1 MHHNLFGRRP
11 HMHNQAKAAA
21 GDSLQILLADDD
33 DDLRTLIRECLEEQG
48 WAVHE
53 ANSGLDL
60 LDLLTSSQHFDLV
73 ISDMRMPWL
82 SGLQVAT
89 AVRRNGSPI
98 PFVIMSAF
106 GSREV
111 RESVAALPASVFIQ
125 KPFAP
130 EQLSKLVV
138 ETLEQSHNE

>member
-1 MHHNLFGRRP
+1 MMMHHHAN
-11 HMHNQAKAAA
+11 AAT
-21 GDSLQILLADDD
+21 GNHLHILLADDD
-33 DDLRTLIRECLEEQG
+33 DDLRTLIRDCLEQEG
-48 WAVHE
+48 WVVHE
-53 ANSGLDL
+53 ASSGLDL

-73 ISDMRMPWL
+73 VSDMRMPWL

-130 EQLSKLVV
+130 EQLCALVV
-138 ETLEQSHNE
+138 ATLDQSQGK